1 MRGNIRDSKDA
12 PTQADNFPIFRSC
25 LLSKMRLSVVLEGRY
40 TGYEKLSTL
49 VERLFF
55 QALDNYWSE
64 NIRYWAEKL
73 KLVNEKYMAA
83 LWEIQAVSASN
94 GIQNL
99 QSHIVSLPNDLDLII
114 KEMKNS
120 VLNSNRFSC
129 QKKRNLEEPL
139 DLSVKK

>member
-1 MRGNIRDSKDA
+1 M
-12 PTQADNFPIFRSC
+12 
-25 LLSKMRLSVVLEGRY
+25 LSVVLEGRY
-40 TGYEKLSTL
+40 TGYKKLSTL

-83 LWEIQAVSASN
+83 LWEIQASSSSN
-94 GIQNL
+94 GLHNL

-129 QKKRNLEEPL
+129 PKKRNLEEPL

>member
-1 MRGNIRDSKDA
+1 
-12 PTQADNFPIFRSC
+12 
-25 LLSKMRLSVVLEGRY
+25 MRLSVVLEGRY

-55 QALDNYWSE
+55 QALNNYWSE

-83 LWEIQAVSASN
+83 LWEIQALSASN